1 MRVLAIHKSNFTIRE
16 FINVTNI
23 STVAGSTVIDGTEIT
38 QGETAGSFI
47 LSNTAYLVRII
58 EN

>member
-1 MRVLAIHKSNFTIRE
+1 MRVIAIHKTNFTIRE
-16 FINVTNI
+16 FINVTDI
-23 STVAGSTVIDGTEIT
+23 SIIAGSTVIDGTEVT
-38 QGETAGSFI
+38 QGSTVGSFI